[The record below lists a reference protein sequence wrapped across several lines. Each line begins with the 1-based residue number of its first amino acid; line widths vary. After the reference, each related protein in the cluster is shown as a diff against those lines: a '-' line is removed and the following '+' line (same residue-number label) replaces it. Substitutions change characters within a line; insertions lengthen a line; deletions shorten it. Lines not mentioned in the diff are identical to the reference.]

1 MHRRDFLLLRAAA
14 GTGPNVGPGPVAA
27 ADLPPAGLSERELL
41 DPVGLTIALCNIP
54 SVSGD
59 EGFLADLI
67 FASLARMPHLELTRV
82 GATVVARTTGGH
94 DRRLIVAGHLDTVP
108 IADNLP
114 VKVWDIQGVDTL
126 FGRGVADMK
135 SGLAVML
142 SCVSEPP
149 PGLDITWI
157 FYDGEEVGGGRN
169 GLGRLERERPDLL
182 AGDLAVLCEPTDATV
197 ELGCK
202 GSVRATV
209 TTKGRA
215 AHAARDWMG
224 VNAIDLALPVL
235 TAVET
240 HEGASVS
247 IDGLVYRE
255 CLNVVQIAGGSTP
268 NVIPERCE
276 VTIAYR
282 FAPDKSVEDAKR
294 VLLGLL
300 PGFEVE
306 FTSALPGARPEAAAL
321 AGTIEL
327 LDAPVAATQGLT
339 DVARFAALGIPAL
352 NYGPGASL
360 TAHAHDEQCP
370 APQIRA
376 CAAGLRRMLGLA
388 PSTPVE

>member
-1 MHRRDFLLLRAAA
+1 MHRRDFLLLSASANA
-14 GTGPNVGPGPVAA
+14 QSILGSTPVSS
-27 ADLPPAGLSERELL
+27 ADSPPAGLSERELL
-41 DPVGLTIALCNIP
+41 DPVGLTIALCDIP

-67 FASLARMPHLELTRV
+67 TATLARLAHLELTRV
-82 GATVVARTTGGH
+82 GNTVVARTTGGH
-94 DRRLIVAGHLDTVP
+94 GRRLIVAGHLDTVP

-142 SCVSEPP
+142 SCVSAPP
-149 PGLDITWI
+149 TGIDVTWI
-157 FYDGEEVGGGRN
+157 FYDGEEVGGDRN
-169 GLGRLERERPDLL
+169 GLARLERDRPDLL
-182 AGDLAVLCEPTDATV
+182 AGDVAVLCEPTDATV

-202 GSVRATV
+202 GSLRAMV

-224 VNAIDLALPVL
+224 VNAIDLAVPVL
-235 TAVET
+235 TALEA
-240 HEGASVS
+240 HRAAS
-247 IDGLVYRE
+247 ITLDGLVYRE
-255 CLNVVQIAGGSTP
+255 CLNAVQITGGSAP
-268 NVIPERCE
+268 NVLPERCD

-282 FAPDKSVEDAKR
+282 FAPDTSVEDAKR
-294 VLLGLL
+294 YVTAAL
-300 PGFEVE
+300 PGCEVE
-306 FTSALPGARPEAAAL
+306 FTSAAAGALPDAAAL
-321 AGTIEL
+321 AELIEV
-327 LDAPVAATQGLT
+327 LDAPIAAKQGWT

-370 APQIRA
+370 VSQIHA
-376 CAAGLRRMLGLA
+376 CAAGLRRLLGLDA
-388 PSTPVE
+388 